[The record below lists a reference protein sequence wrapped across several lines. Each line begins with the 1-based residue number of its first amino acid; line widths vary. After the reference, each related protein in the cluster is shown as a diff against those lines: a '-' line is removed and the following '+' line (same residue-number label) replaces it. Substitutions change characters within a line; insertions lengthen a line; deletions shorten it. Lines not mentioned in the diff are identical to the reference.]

1 MPMFALLLQLA
12 TAVTDGHEHPR
23 GKLTVHAPDQ
33 CRTVRTR
40 GLGTGTAEAGKPR
53 CKTGR
58 AKVPKP
64 HMRPR

>member
-12 TAVTDGHEHPR
+12 VPVTDGHEHPQ
-23 GKLTVHAPDQ
+23 GKLTVHAPEQ
-33 CRTVRTR
+33 CRTVRAR
-40 GLGTGTAEAGKPR
+40 GLGTAGPGKPR

-64 HMRPR
+64 HLRPR